1 MDRKNV
7 LIGKIGKS
15 IKFKNLHINTGDDTG
30 MILFSTM
37 SRMIPEWNFYFCGPN
52 DLSKLTPDEYDYLF
66 PNHNVY
72 SVFVKA
78 RQIEGYPEGTITH
91 DPTVENIKKQNINID
106 FAIMFTGYVGATCL
120 SNVIRKKNGDYR
132 LSLQAFKNY
141 VGAYVHVL
149 NCLQCPLYTIAEDP
163 RYITINA
170 KELFN
175 RERLVFTQ
183 MPDTYITTHESF
195 IVSYDDYAKTN
206 KCITKS
212 IKCTYGGVE
221 KIFLMAIDKH
231 WRDNIDVNRKLANT
245 KNPKCIVLSNG
256 HGTSSING
264 GSTVLDGRLEGYRKY
279 IIDGLK
285 DTAYSDTKIYGKWS
299 DAALEKYPQIIDK
312 KIIELDDEIADAKY
326 SFIYSIIPGFVTIK
340 PYEMIIKGLLPFIHP
355 DYDRHHLLGLPEYL
369 YVKDP
374 NDFAEK
380 MAQLDADDELYKKLL
395 NECIDAIKPEYIDGT
410 YIINNMMKRIADD
423 CGFVYYAH
431 KGVEP
436 ILNHFAKDIFDY
448 NNIQNTKTTK
458 QLDLFNEN

>member
-52 DLSKLTPDEYDYLF
+52 DLSKLTQAEYDYLF
-66 PNHNVY
+66 PNHNVH

-78 RQIEGYPEGTITH
+78 RQIPGYPPGTVTH
-91 DPTVENIKKQNINID
+91 DPTVENIVNNGIHID

-120 SNVIRKKNGDYR
+120 SNVIRKRDGEYR

-163 RYITINA
+163 RYITVNA

-183 MPDTYITTHESF
+183 MPDTSIRTHESF
-195 IVSYDDYAKTN
+195 IVSYDDYVKTGN
-206 KCITKS
+206 CITKD

-221 KIFLMAIDKH
+221 KIFLMAIDTA
-231 WRDNIDVNRKLANT
+231 WREHIDIERKLKNT
-245 KNPKCIVLSNG
+245 RNPKCIVLSNG
-256 HGTSSING
+256 HGTANING
-264 GSTVLDGRLEGYRKY
+264 GNTIQDGRLSGYKQY
-279 IIDGLK
+279 IIDGLAGSRY
-285 DTAYSDTKIYGKWS
+285 DDTKIYGKWS
-299 DAALEKYPQIIDK
+299 DEALSTYPQIIDK

-326 SFIYSIIPGFVTIK
+326 TFIYSIIPGFVTIK

-355 DYDRHHLLGLPEYL
+355 EYDCNHLLGLPEYL

-374 NDFAEK
+374 QDFKAK
-380 MAQLDADDELYKKLL
+380 MMELDNDDELYKKLL
-395 NECIDAIKPEYIDGT
+395 NECFDAIKPEYIDGT
-410 YIINNMMKRIADD
+410 YVINNMLKRMADD
-423 CGFVYYAH
+423 CGFEYEPH
-431 KGVEP
+431 KGVKP

-448 NNIQNTKTTK
+448 NKLQATDKKNQ
-458 QLDLFNEN
+458 QLDLF